1 MRVSI
6 NKVGI
11 VLFCTTCLVAFASGA
26 EKKSSKALPKEAA
39 EAIRAV
45 ADSAK
50 KRDFMTLRGLMV
62 DEFTWSFGG
71 DRDANQA
78 IDVWKQ
84 DGRYLT
90 ELERV
95 LRGNCRPAKAGHIEC
110 PGRGD
115 LSFRAGFVKTPKG
128 WKLEYFVE
136 GD

>member
-1 MRVSI
+1 M
-6 NKVGI
+6 KVPIHKFGI
-11 VLFCTTCLVAFASGA
+11 VLFCTTCLSTFASGA
-26 EKKSSKALPKEAA
+26 EKKSARALPKEAA
-39 EAIRAV
+39 EAIRIV

-62 DEFTWSFGG
+62 DEFRWSFGG
-71 DRDANQA
+71 DSDANQA
-78 IDVWKQ
+78 TDEWKK

-95 LRGNCRPAKAGHIEC
+95 LRGNCRPAEAGHIEC

-115 LSFRAGFVKTPKG
+115 LSFRAGFLRTPKG

>member
-1 MRVSI
+1 MRVPI
-6 NKVGI
+6 HKLGI
-11 VLFCTTCLVAFASGA
+11 VLVCTTCLLAFASGA
-26 EKKSSKALPKEAA
+26 EKKSSRALPKEAA
-39 EAIRAV
+39 EAIRTV

-62 DEFTWSFGG
+62 NEFTWSFGG
-71 DRDANQA
+71 DSDANQA
-78 IDVWKQ
+78 IDEWKK

-95 LRGNCRPAKAGHIEC
+95 LRGNCRPADAGHIEC
-110 PGRGD
+110 SARGN
-115 LSFRAGFVKTPKG
+115 LSFGAGFLRTPKG